1 MKPVELSWIL
11 SALLSRCRTIRSLD
25 EVIDFVSLPEQI
37 GFSVMSSHAYNQLI
51 SLLSRL
57 IPAFVLAL
65 LMGSVGVATAQPG
78 FGENSPVNVS
88 IEASAPQ
95 VVPGDQVVF
104 AITLDHDEHYH
115 SNLNVP
121 VVPPEMGDFL
131 PVPTT
136 LKLPQI
142 KGWTFGPI
150 HWPEPTEVPVDFFFT
165 GNPIKY
171 LVYTE
176 KAVIYVSAMIA
187 EGTGFTEQAVDFT
200 LTYQACDETTCLPP
214 TAVKLTST
222 VSVVGSIAQTDPDPT
237 PAIFDGYTP
246 STAGDTSSDSAA
258 LSTGDFV
265 QIERKFLG
273 LFVIPSSDSLAGM
286 VALALSAAIGGFIL
300 NLTPCVLPVIPIKV
314 MTISSHAG
322 ESKSRAFMLSMWM
335 AIGVITFWVGIGIPV
350 AFVSKFT
357 DPSIIFGIWWI
368 TGIIGVVIVVMSF
381 GIMGLFQI
389 KLPQKVYLVNPKA
402 DSASGSF
409 IFGVMTAVLGL
420 PCFGFVAGA
429 LLAGAATMPAF
440 LVLTVFAFMGIG
452 MAMPYVVLAM
462 FPKLIEKLPRTGP
475 ASELIKHV
483 MGLLMLAA
491 GAYFLGTSMISFGS
505 GNSWVFPWWGK
516 AIHWWAI
523 GIVGVTAGGWLIIQ
537 TFKITKRIVPRLTY
551 TTLGLVF
558 ATTGSFVAY
567 NQTMHQYHYFWQP
580 FTPEFLAKSLDSGKV
595 VVLDFTAEWCLN
607 CKALE
612 ASVLARNP
620 VKAQL
625 LSGDVI
631 PMVADLTST
640 SAPGW
645 KHLNETLGQT
655 GIPFLVVYAPG
666 IDDPIWVSNAYTS
679 SQVVDAINEARRRG
693 AAISL
698 VD

>member
-1 MKPVELSWIL
+1 MVSSPPNAQQPPVVV
-11 SALLSRCRTIRSLD
+11 TIES
-25 EVIDFVSLPEQI
+25 
-37 GFSVMSSHAYNQLI
+37 SV
-51 SLLSRL
+51 
-57 IPAFVLAL
+57 
-65 LMGSVGVATAQPG
+65 T
-78 FGENSPVNVS
+78 
-88 IEASAPQ
+88 Q
-95 VVPGDQVVF
+95 VVPGSDLVLAV
-104 AITLDHDEHYH
+104 ILDHDEHYH
-115 SNLNVP
+115 SNLNDPIVP
-121 VVPPEMGDFL
+121 KEMGDFY

-136 LKLPQI
+136 LSLPDI
-142 KGWTFGPI
+142 PGMSFGGV
-150 HWPEPTEVPVDFFFT
+150 HWPTPVAVDVDFFFT
-165 GNPIKY
+165 GTPISY
-171 LVYTE
+171 QVYTG
-176 KAVIYVSAMIA
+176 KAIVYVPVSIDSDA
-187 EGTGFTEQAVDFT
+187 ELGDREIE
-200 LTYQACDETTCLPP
+200 LNLSYQACDEATCLPP
-214 TAVKLTST
+214 TNVKLTTTISI
-222 VSVVGSIAQTDPDPT
+222 VESV
-237 PAIFDGYTP
+237 
-246 STAGDTSSDSAA
+246 DSATESSETFA
-258 LSTGDFV
+258 GFDASGPAATASNEPV
-265 QIERKFLG
+265 KIERRFLG
-273 LFVIPSSDSLAGM
+273 MFVIPESDSFAGM
-286 VALALSAAIGGFIL
+286 LVLALSAAIGGFIL

-335 AIGVITFWVGIGIPV
+335 AIGVVTFWVGIGIPV

-389 KLPQKVYLVNPKA
+389 KLPQKVYMVNPKA

-409 IFGVMTAVLGL
+409 VFGIMTAVLGL

-440 LVLTVFAFMGIG
+440 LVLTVFAFIGVG

-462 FPKLIEKLPRTGP
+462 FPKLIDKLPRTGP
-475 ASELIKHV
+475 ASELVKQV

-491 GAYFLGTSMISFGS
+491 GAYFLGTSVISFGS
-505 GNSWVFPWWGK
+505 GQEWVFPWWGK
-516 AIHWWAI
+516 TVHWWAI
-523 GIVGVTAGGWLIIQ
+523 GLVGLGTGLWLIFN
-537 TFKITKRIVPRLTY
+537 TFKITKRVGPRLTY
-551 TTLGLVF
+551 TVMGLIF
-558 ATTGSFVAY
+558 ATTGSFMAY

-580 FTPEFLAKSLDSGKV
+580 FTPEFLAASLDDGKV

-620 VKAQL
+620 VKSEL

-666 IDDPIWVSNAYTS
+666 LDDPIWLSNAYTS
-679 SQVVDAINEARRRG
+679 SQVVDAINLARERG
-693 AAISL
+693 ASL
-698 VD
+698 SLAD